1 MYLHPLPLLL
11 YVVCTIYSECK
22 GGHRSANFW
31 QTKSKK
37 KNYFQF
43 LKSPSYYAMAC
54 SAKINVQY
62 MYNRDTYNVPS
73 FYTSSRKVYF
83 LLPCRRRLNIF
94 GDFANVCL
102 VLVITNPPFHL
113 HCSFRSVGYGIL
125 HVHLLLL
132 LYCAAAIVSVENG
145 ADNLV
150 RALAVGL
157 FSFLDSPC
165 YKRSFWCKRSTAF
178 FGL

>member
-43 LKSPSYYAMAC
+43 LKSPSDYAMAY

-62 MYNRDTYNVPS
+62 IYNKDTYNVPS

-102 VLVITNPPFHL
+102 VLVIYGCTNPPSALFFPVGRVWH
-113 HCSFRSVGYGIL
+113 SPRSSATTTIL
-125 HVHLLLL
+125 
-132 LYCAAAIVSVENG
+132 CC
-145 ADNLV
+145 
-150 RALAVGL
+150 
-157 FSFLDSPC
+157 C
-165 YKRSFWCKRSTAF
+165 YSQCREWCR
-178 FGL
+178 